1 MTDVGNGGVTCR
13 SAAGVIELDQVDS
26 VPSGDRGKAVGP
38 WLDEYG
44 GHRSDD

>member
-1 MTDVGNGGVTCR
+1 MTDAGNGGVTCR
-13 SAAGVIELDQVDS
+13 SAAVVIELGKAGS
-26 VPSGDRGKAVGP
+26 VASGDRGKAVGP